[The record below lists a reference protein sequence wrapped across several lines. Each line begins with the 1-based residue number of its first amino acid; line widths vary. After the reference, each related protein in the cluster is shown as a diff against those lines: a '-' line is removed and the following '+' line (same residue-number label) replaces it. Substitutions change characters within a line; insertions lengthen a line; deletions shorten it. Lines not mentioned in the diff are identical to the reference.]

1 METVGFFFLLIMET
15 FSFFVGNYTFQILV
29 NMETPKLSKF
39 ERNET
44 NPFLEK
50 AIQDVQITK
59 KYKTGNT
66 ERRAI
71 LNAVHPD
78 TGEILGHTMFLR
90 QIEVDEEQFTKVYLS
105 QFESFWE
112 LSKNAIRV
120 FGYIMSKM
128 KPKNDRIEFRMN
140 ECMEYTKYSTKKPIY
155 EGLAGLINARILAR
169 GYNEYTYFI
178 NPLVAF
184 NGDRVSYVKT
194 YVKKRKPEDKNQLSL
209 SFGDA
214 KEFFAN
220 EK

>member
-1 METVGFFFLLIMET
+1 MET
-15 FSFFVGNYTFQILV
+15 
-29 NMETPKLSKF
+29 TPKLSNYS
-39 ERNET
+39 RNET
-44 NPFLEK
+44 NPFLEQ

-59 KYKTGNT
+59 KYKTGTT

-105 QFESFWE
+105 QFESFWD

-120 FGYIMSKM
+120 FGYIMTKL
-128 KPKNDRIEFRMN
+128 KPKNDKIEFRIS
-140 ECMEYTKYSTKKPIY
+140 ECMAYTKYSSKKPIY
-155 EGLAGLINARILAR
+155 EGLAGLINSKIIAR

-194 YVKKRKPEDKNQLSL
+194 YVKKKEKTKDKDQLELFPSQEKAL
-209 SFGDA
+209 ESF
-214 KEFFAN
+214 EN

>member
-1 METVGFFFLLIMET
+1 
-15 FSFFVGNYTFQILV
+15 
-29 NMETPKLSKF
+29 METPKLSKF
-39 ERNET
+39 QRNET

-59 KYKTGNT
+59 KYKTGTT

-71 LNAVHPD
+71 LNAVHPE

-112 LSKNAIRV
+112 LSKSAIRV
-120 FGYIMSKM
+120 FGYIMTKM
-128 KPKNDRIEFRMN
+128 KPKSDKIEFRVS

-155 EGLAGLINARILAR
+155 EGLAGLISAKILAR

-194 YVKKRKPEDKNQLSL
+194 YVKRRKPIDEDKSQLAI
-209 SFGDA
+209 SFN
-214 KEFFAN
+214 N
-220 EK
+220 E

>member
-1 METVGFFFLLIMET
+1 
-15 FSFFVGNYTFQILV
+15 
-29 NMETPKLSKF
+29 METPKLSKF
-39 ERNET
+39 QRNET

-59 KYKTGNT
+59 KYKTGTT

-71 LNAVHPD
+71 LNAVHPE

-112 LSKNAIRV
+112 LSKSAIRV
-120 FGYIMSKM
+120 FGYIMTKM
-128 KPKNDRIEFRMN
+128 KPKSDKIEFRVS

-155 EGLAGLINARILAR
+155 EGLAGLISAKILAR

-194 YVKKRKPEDKNQLSL
+194 YVKKRKTTEEDKTQLAI
-209 SFGDA
+209 SF
-214 KEFFAN
+214 N
-220 EK
+220 E